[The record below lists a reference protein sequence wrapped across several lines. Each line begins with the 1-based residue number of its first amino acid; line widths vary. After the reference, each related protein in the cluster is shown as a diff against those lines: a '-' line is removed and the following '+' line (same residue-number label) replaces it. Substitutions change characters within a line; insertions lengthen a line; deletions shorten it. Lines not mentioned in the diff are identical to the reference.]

1 MSCNISLLLQKD
13 CSEFL
18 CTKSGIE
25 FKNLPVKNIKVP
37 TEQTNLESFD
47 LIDKK
52 ETSVQG
58 KGTGCVTYKNE
69 KRYKLF
75 IINYENYINSLP
87 KRAQQGIKRCDFLI
101 YSENKKFFFANELST
116 SRIDFSKEAHAIK
129 QLSQT
134 IKTMFNCK
142 ELENEIKTYK
152 EKICIFSNR
161 TQNIKTPRGMADSF
175 LTTPFMQNKLN
186 LVQIEDIP
194 EITELG
200 FKYCKSSYIVLSD
213 NFEFYKD
220 IG

>member
-101 YSENKKFFFANELST
+101 YSENKKIFL
-116 SRIDFSKEAHAIK
+116 
-129 QLSQT
+129 
-134 IKTMFNCK
+134 CK
-142 ELENEIKTYK
+142 
-152 EKICIFSNR
+152 
-161 TQNIKTPRGMADSF
+161 
-175 LTTPFMQNKLN
+175 
-186 LVQIEDIP
+186 
-194 EITELG
+194 
-200 FKYCKSSYIVLSD
+200 
-213 NFEFYKD
+213 
-220 IG
+220 